1 MLADVNRCF
10 FINADDVY
18 LAVIEWFAC
27 VSKISA
33 ELSKYLTLLYLTAV

>member
-1 MLADVNRCF
+1 MLPAVKRCF
-10 FINADDVY
+10 LNAADVY

-33 ELSKYLTLLYLTAV
+33 ELSKYLALVILTAV